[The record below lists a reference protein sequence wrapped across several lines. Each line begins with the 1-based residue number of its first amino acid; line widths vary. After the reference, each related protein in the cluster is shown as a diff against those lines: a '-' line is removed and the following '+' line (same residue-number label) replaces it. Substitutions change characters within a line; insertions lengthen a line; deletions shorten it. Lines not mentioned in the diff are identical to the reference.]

1 MEKIDP
7 LLTLLEIIGHS
18 INRHPDLAPHVQK
31 LAKKKLGE
39 NEHLDI
45 SEWTARAYGPPSP
58 HFIKQAVLLRNNLS
72 NSTWIETGT
81 FLGDTAEFLS
91 QHATFLHTIEPEPKL
106 YEKAKQRLSVYANV
120 MVHNDI
126 SEISLQRLLPSL
138 SGNVCLWLD
147 GHYSG
152 GDTFAGPNDTPLREE
167 LRLLSENMKRYENV
181 SILIDDIRLCGRNHV
196 YGSYPSL
203 NELVDFANKCD
214 LTWYIEH
221 DIFIAKSK
229 NL

>member
-1 MEKIDP
+1 MSAKDP
-7 LLTLLEIIGHS
+7 LRTLLEV
-18 INRHPDLAPHVQK
+18 INLIVIQHPNLSPIV
-31 LAKKKLGE
+31 AKIAQSVLGQTPSA
-39 NEHLDI
+39 DI
-45 SEWTARAYGPPSP
+45 SEWATRVYAAPSP

-81 FLGDTAEFLS
+81 FLGDTAEYLS

-120 MVHNDI
+120 IVHNEI
-126 SEISLQRLLPSL
+126 SEISLQKLLPTL

-167 LRLLSENMKRYENV
+167 LRLLSENMKRYDNV